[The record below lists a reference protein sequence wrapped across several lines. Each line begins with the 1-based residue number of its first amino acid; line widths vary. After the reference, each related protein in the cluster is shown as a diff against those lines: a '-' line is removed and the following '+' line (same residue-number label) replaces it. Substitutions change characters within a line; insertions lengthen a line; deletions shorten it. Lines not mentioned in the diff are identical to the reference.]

1 MILVRYVLKELIA
14 PFLASLFGIT
24 FLFVVDFLVKI
35 LDNVLSKGL
44 PASTVIEIFVLNLAW
59 MLSLSIPMAVLVA
72 SLMAFGRMSGDQEIT
87 AVKAAGISPLSLM
100 RPVLLVALLLSVLMV
115 VFNNWVLP
123 EANHRSVELMN
134 AVSRKKPHVFVDAGR
149 LITQFPGVQL
159 WVNRIDPV
167 SGTLYGI
174 QIFEMEKKGAPR
186 IVYADSATMDYVDNG
201 ATLMLRLRS
210 GETHLVDPD
219 DNDNYFRIR
228 FFSQDL
234 AMQNVDDRL
243 ERRSRSYRS
252 DREMPV
258 EMMWEVVTDARE
270 KYDSAAVQA
279 KSRRLPTLMRMR
291 ELVIGDSIVPA
302 DAKNAAKQDSM
313 QFVNGLRKV
322 RVQEASSMRATE
334 RVWGRM
340 EGELKR
346 EAQYLV
352 EIHKKFSTA
361 FACFVFILIGAPL
374 GIMARKGGIG
384 TGILYSLAF
393 FVIYWICLIGGEN
406 LADRL
411 IVSPEL
417 AMWISN
423 ILIGVFGILLTRAM
437 IRDRFTGNS
446 IIRSFFGKIG
456 RFGGRFIVFRAIGRF
471 FSFVFGKIAEL
482 F

>member
-1 MILVRYVLKELIA
+1 
-14 PFLASLFGIT
+14 
-24 FLFVVDFLVKI
+24 
-35 LDNVLSKGL
+35 
-44 PASTVIEIFVLNLAW
+44 
-59 MLSLSIPMAVLVA
+59 
-72 SLMAFGRMSGDQEIT
+72 
-87 AVKAAGISPLSLM
+87 
-100 RPVLLVALLLSVLMV
+100 
-115 VFNNWVLP
+115 VFI
-123 EANHRSVELMN
+123 
-134 AVSRKKPHVFVDAGR
+134 DAGR

-219 DNDNYFRIR
+219 DSDNYFRIR

-258 EMMWEVVTDARE
+258 EMMWDVVTDARA
-270 KYDSAAVQA
+270 KYDTASVQA
-279 KSRRLPTLMRMR
+279 RTRRLPTLVRLR
-291 ELVIGDSIVPA
+291 DLVVGDSILPPEASGVPMA
-302 DAKNAAKQDSM
+302 DSM
-313 QFVNGLRKV
+313 QFMQGLRKI
-322 RVQEASSMRATE
+322 RVQETASLRATE
-334 RVWGRM
+334 RAWGRM

-346 EAQYLV
+346 AAQYMV

-361 FACFVFILIGAPL
+361 FACFIFVLIGAPL

-411 IVSPEL
+411 VVSPEL

-423 ILIGVFGILLTRAM
+423 IIIGVVGILLTRAM
-437 IRDRFTGNS
+437 VRDRFSGNS
-446 IIRSFFGKIG
+446 KVLRFFKIVGRYTGITYCIRAVAWLFGKFKK
-456 RFGGRFIVFRAIGRF
+456 RFG
-471 FSFVFGKIAEL
+471 
-482 F
+482 

>member
-44 PASTVIEIFVLNLAW
+44 PASTVLEIFALNLAW

-72 SLMAFGRMSGDQEIT
+72 SLMTFGRMSGDQEIT

-100 RPVLLVALLLSVLMV
+100 RPVLIVALLLSVLMV

-134 AVSRKKPHVFVDAGR
+134 AVSRKKPHVFIDAGR

-186 IVYADSATMDYVDNG
+186 IVYADSASMDYVDNG

-219 DNDNYFRIR
+219 DVDNYFRIR

-258 EMMWEVVTDARE
+258 EMMWDVVTDARE
-270 KYDSAAVQA
+270 KYDTAAVQA
-279 KSRRLPTLMRMR
+279 KTRRLSTLARLR
-291 ELVIGDSIVPA
+291 DLVVSDSILPKDAAGVPMSI
-302 DAKNAAKQDSM
+302 DSV
-313 QFVNGLRKV
+313 QFVQALRKV
-322 RVQEASSMRATE
+322 RVQETAALRTTE
-334 RVWGRM
+334 RAWGRM
-340 EGELKR
+340 ENELKR
-346 EAQYLV
+346 AAQYMV

-411 IVSPEL
+411 VVSPEL

-423 ILIGVFGILLTRAM
+423 IIIGVFGILLTRAM
-437 IRDRFTGNS
+437 IRDRFSGES
-446 IIRSFFGKIG
+446 KIF
-456 RFGGRFIVFRAIGRF
+456 RFFRAIGRF
-471 FSFVFGKIAEL
+471 FGKITKR
-482 F
+482 FG

>member
-44 PASTVIEIFVLNLAW
+44 PTSTVLEIFVLNLAW

-72 SLMAFGRMSGDQEIT
+72 SLMTFGRMSGDQEIT

-134 AVSRKKPHVFVDAGR
+134 AVSRKKPHVFIDAGR

-186 IVYADSATMDYVDNG
+186 IVYADSASMDYVDNG

-219 DNDNYFRIR
+219 DADNYFRIR

-258 EMMWEVVTDARE
+258 EMMWDVVTEAR
-270 KYDSAAVQA
+270 KNYDTAAVQA
-279 KSRRLPTLMRMR
+279 KTRRLPTLLRIR
-291 ELVIGDSIVPA
+291 DFVDGDSVLSA
-302 DAKNAAKQDSM
+302 DVKGLPLGDSM
-313 QFVNGLRKV
+313 QIVQSLRKV
-322 RVQEASSMRATE
+322 RVQETASLRATE
-334 RVWGRM
+334 RAWGRM

-346 EAQYLV
+346 AAQYMV

-361 FACFVFILIGAPL
+361 FACFVFVLIGAPL

-411 IVSPEL
+411 VVSPEL

-423 ILIGVFGILLTRAM
+423 IIIGIFGVFLTRAM
-437 IRDRFTGNS
+437 IRDSFSGDSKISRFFRKIG
-446 IIRSFFGKIG
+446 RFFGKITK
-456 RFGGRFIVFRAIGRF
+456 RFG
-471 FSFVFGKIAEL
+471 
-482 F
+482 

>member
-1 MILVRYVLKELIA
+1 MILVRYVLKELIG

-72 SLMAFGRMSGDQEIT
+72 SLMTFGRMSGDQEIT
-87 AVKAAGISPLSLM
+87 AVKAAGVSPLSLM

-134 AVSRKKPHVFVDAGR
+134 AVSRKKPHVFIDAGR

-186 IVYADSATMDYVDNG
+186 IVYADSASMDYVDNG

-219 DNDNYFRIR
+219 DADNYFRIR

-258 EMMWEVVTDARE
+258 EMMWDVVTDAR
-270 KYDSAAVQA
+270 KNYDTAAVQA
-279 KSRRLPTLMRMR
+279 KDRRLPTLLRMR
-291 ELVIGDSIVPA
+291 ELVDGDSILPAEAKGVPLG
-302 DAKNAAKQDSM
+302 DSSK
-313 QFVNGLRKV
+313 FVQSLRKV
-322 RVQEASSMRATE
+322 RVQETAALRATE
-334 RVWGRM
+334 RAWGRM

-346 EAQYLV
+346 AAQYLV

-361 FACFVFILIGAPL
+361 FACFVFVLIGAPL

-393 FVIYWICLIGGEN
+393 FVVYWICLIGGEN

-411 IVSPEL
+411 VVSPEL
-417 AMWISN
+417 AMWVSN
-423 ILIGVFGILLTRAM
+423 VIIGVFGILLTRAM
-437 IRDRFTGNS
+437 VRDRFSGDS
-446 IIRSFFGKIG
+446 KVS
-456 RFGGRFIVFRAIGRF
+456 RFFRAIGRF
-471 FSFVFGKIAEL
+471 FGKITKR
-482 F
+482 FG

>member
-1 MILVRYVLKELIA
+1 MILVRYVLKELIG

-44 PASTVIEIFVLNLAW
+44 PTSTVLEIFALNLAW

-72 SLMAFGRMSGDQEIT
+72 SLMTFGRMSGDQEIT
-87 AVKAAGISPLSLM
+87 AVKAAGVSPLSLM

-134 AVSRKKPHVFVDAGR
+134 AVSRKKPHVFIDAGR

-186 IVYADSATMDYVDNG
+186 IVYADSASMDYVDNG

-219 DNDNYFRIR
+219 DADKYFRIR

-258 EMMWEVVTDARE
+258 EMMWDVVKDARE
-270 KYDSAAVQA
+270 QYDTAAVQA
-279 KSRRLPTLMRMR
+279 KTRRLPTLLRIR
-291 ELVIGDSIVPA
+291 DFVSGDSIVPV
-302 DAKNAAKQDSM
+302 DAKSVPMLDSVQFM
-313 QFVNGLRKV
+313 QGLRKV
-322 RVQEASSMRATE
+322 RIQETSSLRATE
-334 RVWGRM
+334 RAWNRM
-340 EGELKR
+340 DGELKR
-346 EAQYLV
+346 EAQYMV

-361 FACFVFILIGAPL
+361 FACFIFVLIGAPL

-411 IVSPEL
+411 VVSPEL

-423 ILIGVFGILLTRAM
+423 IIIGVFGIFLTRAM
-437 IRDRFTGNS
+437 VRDRFTGNS
-446 IIRSFFGKIG
+446 KVLRFFRIVGRYTGITQCIRAASWLFGKLKK
-456 RFGGRFIVFRAIGRF
+456 RFG
-471 FSFVFGKIAEL
+471 
-482 F
+482 

>member
-1 MILVRYVLKELIA
+1 MILVRYVLKELIG

-44 PASTVIEIFVLNLAW
+44 PTSTVLEIFALNLAW

-72 SLMAFGRMSGDQEIT
+72 SLMTFGRMSGDQEIT
-87 AVKAAGISPLSLM
+87 AVKAAGVSPLSLM

-134 AVSRKKPHVFVDAGR
+134 AVSRKKPHVFIDAGR
-149 LITQFPGVQL
+149 LITPFPGVQL
-159 WVNRIDPV
+159 WMNRIDPV

-186 IVYADSATMDYVDNG
+186 IVYADSASMDYVDNG

-219 DNDNYFRIR
+219 DADKYFRIR

-258 EMMWEVVTDARE
+258 EMMWDVVKDARE
-270 KYDSAAVQA
+270 KYDTAAVQA
-279 KSRRLPTLMRMR
+279 KTRRLPTLLRIR
-291 ELVIGDSIVPA
+291 DFVSGDSIVPV
-302 DAKNAAKQDSM
+302 DAKSVPMLDSVQFM
-313 QFVNGLRKV
+313 QGLRKV
-322 RVQEASSMRATE
+322 RIQETSSLRATE
-334 RVWGRM
+334 RAWNRM
-340 EGELKR
+340 DGELKR
-346 EAQYLV
+346 EAQYMV

-361 FACFVFILIGAPL
+361 FACFIFVLIGAPL

-411 IVSPEL
+411 VVSPEL

-423 ILIGVFGILLTRAM
+423 IIIGVFGIFLTRAM
-437 IRDRFTGNS
+437 VRDRFTGNS
-446 IIRSFFGKIG
+446 KVLRFFRIVGRYTGITQCIRAASWLFGKLKK
-456 RFGGRFIVFRAIGRF
+456 RFG
-471 FSFVFGKIAEL
+471 
-482 F
+482 